1 MCIRDR
7 ARYER
12 AQRLARLGQAPF
24 ARRGPISHLPG
35 GLMSGW
41 TAMRDLKPLPEQTFR
56 EWWIGRDR
64 SAAGGDGSRA
74 AS

>member
-1 MCIRDR
+1 MAAMARVFSSR

-12 AQRLARLGQAPF
+12 AQRLARLGQAPL

-41 TAMRDLKPLPEQTFR
+41 TAMRDLKALPQRTFR
-56 EWWIGRDR
+56 EWWVER
-64 SAAGGDGSRA
+64 DGSRA
-74 AS
+74 DA